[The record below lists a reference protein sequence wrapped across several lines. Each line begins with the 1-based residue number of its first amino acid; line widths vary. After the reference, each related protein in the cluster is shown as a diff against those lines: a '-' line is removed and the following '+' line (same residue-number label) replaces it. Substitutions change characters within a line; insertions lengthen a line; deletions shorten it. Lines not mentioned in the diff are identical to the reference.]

1 MIIWF
6 TWMSRQIIVY
16 ATKPLDL
23 SVLRKRLHHA
33 QDDGQRALQVQI
45 PLVLSRRVQDLHQN
59 CRRSHLQVDNTQAKR
74 H

>member
-1 MIIWF
+1 MAG
-6 TWMSRQIIVY
+6 R
-16 ATKPLDL
+16 ATVHLPEWTAVISCAADEV
-23 SVLRKRLHHA
+23 STTQHA